1 MVRAAALL
9 LLASAWLADPALAQ
23 SSQPDEGEG
32 AEANSVFVFN
42 RVCYGQVPKLQ
53 GIRNMAAQLG
63 WSPLDDKDLT
73 QFSPDEKAEV
83 VLGWDAPIGERAFR
97 VAVTQGAI
105 SDALIETF
113 PDFAEGVSTSCTL
126 VLDGFDPAA
135 QLLADVNA
143 LAGKAPASENV
154 AAGGLFTTTWAG
166 GNADVKVFLNAK
178 TDELNLGTLI
188 NVVVLTK

>member
-105 SDALIETF
+105 SDALIERPNQAPHPHVNLSPTHRNLCLGQA
-113 PDFAEGVSTSCTL
+113 PPPHSLLSLATRLKSLPHNLSTRTP
-126 VLDGFDPAA
+126 LDSLILPN
-135 QLLADVNA
+135 QH
-143 LAGKAPASENV
+143 
-154 AAGGLFTTTWAG
+154 LFTGITHPK
-166 GNADVKVFLNAK
+166 NK
-178 TDELNLGTLI
+178 ELW
-188 NVVVLTK
+188 